1 MASERH
7 AQAEARIRA
16 AMEQLLGGDIP
27 EGLRCDIK
35 SLSTLSRVPRATLY
49 RTYPHLKQEF
59 EQRLGRVRETGGE
72 PDPRIVQIDRLK
84 EEVARLRGRIAGMS
98 QELSEAEDLRTTA
111 LSRLAAQHEE
121 IVLLRRELSDTTA
134 GGLRMVP
141 PR

>member
-7 AQAEARIRA
+7 AQAEARIQA

-35 SLSTLSRVPRATLY
+35 SLSTLSGVPRATLY

-72 PDPRIVQIDRLK
+72 PDPRITQVDRLK
-84 EEVARLRGRIAGMS
+84 GEVARLRGRIARMN
-98 QELSEAEDLRTTA
+98 QELTEAEAFRTTA

-121 IVLLRRELSDTTA
+121 IVSLRRELSDATA

>member
-7 AQAEARIRA
+7 AQAEARIRV
-16 AMEQLLGGDIP
+16 AMEQLLGGNIP

-35 SLSTLSRVPRATLY
+35 SLSILSRVPRATLY

-72 PDPRIVQIDRLK
+72 PDPRVQIDRLT
-84 EEVARLRGRIAGMS
+84 EDVARLRGRIARMS
-98 QELSEAEDLRTTA
+98 QELSEAEDFRTTA

-121 IVLLRRELSDTTA
+121 IVSLRRELSDTTA
-134 GGLRMVP
+134 RGLRMVP

>member
-35 SLSTLSRVPRATLY
+35 SLSILSRVPRATLY

-72 PDPRIVQIDRLK
+72 PDPGSKSTDSR
-84 EEVARLRGRIAGMS
+84 
-98 QELSEAEDLRTTA
+98 RT
-111 LSRLAAQHEE
+111 SPGY
-121 IVLLRRELSDTTA
+121 
-134 GGLRMVP
+134 GGGSHA
-141 PR
+141 

>member
-7 AQAEARIRA
+7 TQAEARIRA

-35 SLSTLSRVPRATLY
+35 SLSILSRVPRATLY

-72 PDPRIVQIDRLK
+72 PDPRVQIDRLT
-84 EEVARLRGRIAGMS
+84 EDVARLRGRIARMS
-98 QELSEAEDLRTTA
+98 QELSEAEDFRTTA

-121 IVLLRRELSDTTA
+121 IVSLRRELSDTTA
-134 GGLRMVP
+134 RGLRMVP